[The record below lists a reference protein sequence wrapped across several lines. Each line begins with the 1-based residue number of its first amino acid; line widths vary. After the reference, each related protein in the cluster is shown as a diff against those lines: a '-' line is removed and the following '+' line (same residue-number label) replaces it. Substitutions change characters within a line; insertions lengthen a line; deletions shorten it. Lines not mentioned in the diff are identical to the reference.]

1 MSDDVIADALD
12 LVPLQT
18 DNKKLE
24 VVRNDDEYK
33 AAKENMDTII
43 SVGTTALSE
52 LSSMANASQD
62 PRVYRVLTELIAAMV
77 TANKEMIEMKKTNSE
92 IRDGEEKPNTVQ
104 NNLFVGSTADLAQM
118 LEQLKK
124 KES

>member
-1 MSDDVIADALD
+1 MTDTIADALD

-24 VVRNDDEYK
+24 VVKNQDEYK

-43 SVGTTALSE
+43 AVGTTALSE
-52 LSSMANASQD
+52 LSTMANVSQD

-77 TANKEMIEMKKTNSE
+77 TANKEMIEMKKTNKE
-92 IRDGEEKPNTVQ
+92 IQDDGEQKTVQ
-104 NNLFVGSTADLAQM
+104 NNLFVGSTADLAKM

-124 KES
+124 